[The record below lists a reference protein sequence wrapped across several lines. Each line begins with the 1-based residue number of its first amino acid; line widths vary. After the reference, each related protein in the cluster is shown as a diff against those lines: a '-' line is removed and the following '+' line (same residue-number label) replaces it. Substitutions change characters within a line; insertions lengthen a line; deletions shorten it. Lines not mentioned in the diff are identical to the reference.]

1 MAKKENPY
9 KMQID
14 ALRVKKLPKPDKKT
28 MAKLSAALIHSACQ
42 MISRFLTRTKVKL
55 QQIYLP
61 N

>member
-1 MAKKENPY
+1 
-9 KMQID
+9 MQID
-14 ALRVKKLPKPDKKT
+14 ASGVKNSQNQIIKP

-42 MISRFLTRTKVKL
+42 MISRFLTWTKVKL